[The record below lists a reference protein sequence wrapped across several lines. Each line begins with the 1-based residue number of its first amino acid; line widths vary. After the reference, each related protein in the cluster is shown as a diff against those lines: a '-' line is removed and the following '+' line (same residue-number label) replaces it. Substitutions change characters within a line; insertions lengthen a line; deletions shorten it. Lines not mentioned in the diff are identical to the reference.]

1 MTSAT
6 KERPAGVTILA
17 LLSFIVGGSFAYGT
31 RIFGSL
37 VLHSLAGLLINPLA
51 GIVVIVGL
59 AIALVQAGLFIAIGI
74 GLLKMQNWA
83 RVFLVV
89 LSLIV
94 LPFAVLGLMSSVMH
108 AYASSLGSLVIMIA
122 IVASMLVYLF
132 KPRVKEVFGATRL

>member
-83 RVFLVV
+83 RV
-89 LSLIV
+89 
-94 LPFAVLGLMSSVMH
+94 LGCVKPNC
-108 AYASSLGSLVIMIA
+108 IA
-122 IVASMLVYLF
+122 LRRSRSDEFRDACVCV
-132 KPRVKEVFGATRL
+132 